1 MLRGVPVTPD
11 AGDGLRLQTRS
22 RLRFE
27 SPGAQLRPRKSS
39 CNQQSAGPA
48 PWFRGQPG
56 GRSVLPRG
64 SVRGWHVRFTGDR
77 QPALQTKSYREDSC
91 PGLSAGWAWFA
102 EGTRPA
108 RVASGRA
115 PSLSDDAGGG
125 SLGAVGTQ
133 GKVVWTAWHRDCA
146 SAIPVTILTTV
157 SLLSGHERPFPDE
170 QGSRR
175 LSQSCCHRDGQT
187 RPLSWVPGLEPQVRS
202 LPSLAAPQHQTY
214 SHTTLSY

>member
-1 MLRGVPVTPD
+1 MSGSRVIVSPRCKQSPIGKIPVRGRPP
-11 AGDGLRLQTRS
+11 GGGGLR
-22 RLRFE
+22 
-27 SPGAQLRPRKSS
+27 
-39 CNQQSAGPA
+39 
-48 PWFRGQPG
+48 RG
-56 GRSVLPRG
+56 R
-64 SVRGWHVRFTGDR
+64 
-77 QPALQTKSYREDSC
+77 
-91 PGLSAGWAWFA
+91 
-102 EGTRPA
+102 RPA

-157 SLLSGHERPFPDE
+157 SLLSGHERPFPDQ

-202 LPSLAAPQHQTY
+202 LPSLAAPSTRPI
-214 SHTTLSY
+214 HTPTLSY